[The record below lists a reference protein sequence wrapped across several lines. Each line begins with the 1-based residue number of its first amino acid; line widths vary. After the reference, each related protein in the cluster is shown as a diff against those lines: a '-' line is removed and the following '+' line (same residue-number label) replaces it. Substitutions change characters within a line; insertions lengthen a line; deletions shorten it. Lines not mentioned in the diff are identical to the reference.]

1 MIATA
6 CVQHIRIYVSNIR
19 FRVREESSWEEQ
31 RTADA
36 KDAEERAQR
45 SDQVCA
51 YCLLLVSK
59 YIQQPDEEGEERGSR
74 GTHQAGRGPS

>member
-1 MIATA
+1 MQLNI
-6 CVQHIRIYVSNIR
+6 HMYVSNIR

-51 YCLLLVSK
+51 YCLLLVSY
-59 YIQQPDEEGEERGSR
+59 YIQRPDEEGEERGSR
-74 GTHQAGRGPS
+74 STHQAGRGPG